1 MIREKKQIIKVLI
14 FIFLFLTIF
23 LYHAFNTREKVRIM
37 YNQAILSLEKNDC
50 TNYNQAIQILTS
62 IRDYKDSETF
72 IINAKKTLEK
82 YEDSKKLYNE
92 RKFDSAVKSFEEIL
106 YFDDSKIFWLKS
118 KYYYAKQLYDE
129 NKFES
134 SIQLLEEINEYEETK
149 SITEISE
156 YKNLILD
163 SKYEYANQLLK
174 NKKYDDAY
182 KLYKELK
189 DYKDSEDL
197 ANEALLYKIKIT
209 KKETYKSA
217 EELFKDKNYKEAYDL
232 YSALGDYKDSKQK
245 AEECQKFID
254 EERERIKRRY
264 DKTVSAGL
272 RYTLYITDEGK
283 VHSTAYDKM
292 PESEDYNWQAPI
304 ENWRNIKSISGFDAV
319 IIGITNNNEVV
330 VENNGNEG
338 FNYVNTDTSDWNN
351 IIKVCAGTNYALGL
365 TSDGFVKVYGYSEYQ
380 ETHNQFEHYTT
391 DEIDV
396 LDWTEIVDIATS
408 WRTSAGLTKDG
419 EIKVVGYGSDIIE
432 NDIENNAEKWKDVI
446 AISLNGGRSPNVDDD
461 YTLRGDVYLAGL
473 KKDGTVV
480 IAGLDSKNEELWKQR
495 DCENDEEWHD
505 IMEISAGDW
514 YVVGLRNDGKVL
526 ITGKNHSDIK
536 TDYIES
542 DFDGWDDFGIVNVD
556 AGYGQII
563 GLTSTGLIKSMIF
576 VEEQGIDENDW
587 KNVKTNNYL
596 EK

>member
-1 MIREKKQIIKVLI
+1 MEREEKIKMKQELKMGRKNRRYVLFVIIMIIICILI
-14 FIFLFLTIF
+14 SLFIGFVKRGINL
-23 LYHAFNTREKVRIM
+23 RR
-37 YNQAILSLEKNDC
+37 YNAAKNSLLEK
-50 TNYNQAIQILTS
+50 
-62 IRDYKDSETF
+62 DYES
-72 IINAKKTLEK
+72 A
-82 YEDSKKLYNE
+82 YEQLKKLGYF
-92 RKFDSAVKSFEEIL
+92 RDSYELRCEAIRGLMFEQAQELI
-106 YFDDSKIFWLKS
+106 
-118 KYYYAKQLYDE
+118 
-129 NKFES
+129 ES
-134 SIQLLEEINEYEETK
+134 EDYETAIEKLEEIISLSNTEDKIKEECENKTTEIKYSLATEYFNNEEYREALTLFKEIVPYSDSDAYVARIEMLNDEEYKKTVYKKADELMQNGEYEEAIKWFTDIENY
-149 SITEISE
+149 S
-156 YKNLILD
+156 D
-163 SKYEYANQLLK
+163 SK
-174 NKKYDDAY
+174 D
-182 KLYKELK
+182 
-189 DYKDSEDL
+189 
-197 ANEALLYKIKIT
+197 KI
-209 KKETYKSA
+209 
-217 EELFKDKNYKEAYDL
+217 
-232 YSALGDYKDSKQK
+232 
-245 AEECQKFID
+245 EECKKFIA

-264 DKTVSAGL
+264 DKTVSAGV

-292 PESEDYNWQAPI
+292 PESEDYSWQAPI
-304 ENWRNIKSISGFDAV
+304 ENWKNIKSISGFDAV
-319 IIGITNNNEVV
+319 IIGINDNNEVV

-338 FNYVNTDTSDWNN
+338 FNYRNTDTSDWNN

-396 LDWTEIVDIATS
+396 LDWMEIVDIATS

-461 YTLRGDVYLAGL
+461 YILRGDVYLAGL

-480 IAGLDSKNEELWKQR
+480 IAGLDSKDEELWKQR
-495 DCENDEEWHD
+495 DCEDDEEWHD

-514 YVVGLRNDGKVL
+514 YVVGLRKDGKVL

-542 DFDGWDDFGIVNVD
+542 DFDGWNDFGIVNVD

-587 KNVKTNNYL
+587 KNVKTNSYL